1 MTLIFAVGGTL
12 TLKDE
17 DAVTYPC
24 KLRDVAIDG
33 GQPTEI
39 DITTTSDTIRQTY
52 VSTAEPDR
60 LTADVLL
67 EDTAATQTAYETMR
81 EYMATAEDL
90 IIGLTLKNDESPPA
104 SHVVYDVTT
113 PILGHIV
120 DVQETSPREEAAGLS
135 LVIKIKR

>member
-1 MTLIFAVGGTL
+1 MTLIFAVGGSLDL
-12 TLKDE
+12 TAENGTKY
-17 DAVTYPC
+17 TC

-39 DITTTSDTIRQTY
+39 DITTTANTIRQTY

-67 EDTAATQTAYETMR
+67 EDIATGNTAYETMR
-81 EYMATAEDL
+81 DYMATAEDL
-90 IIGLTLKNDESPPA
+90 KVGLTLKNDDASPA
-104 SHVVYDVTT
+104 AHVVYDDTT